1 VLLSLRGMPEG
12 EWLQFL
18 IERLPLDHASRCES
32 ITNWQ
37 KLENR
42 LRENRLMER
51 PTVILIDDIDQA
63 PADTISGIERLVH
76 SAEPRFSWTTVV
88 GTATTSSLSNIPES
102 LRKQAALR
110 IVLEPWESDDVGA
123 FLSASIQRV
132 GGDPAIIP
140 SATADTITR
149 FAGGLPRLVSRLTH
163 LSLAAA
169 AGDGLRDLDPSTVER
184 VWRELYPV
192 DEYSDPLTRTDA
204 GHSSR
209 LEQPVGR
216 VRAVRKLFE

>member
-1 VLLSLRGMPEG
+1 LRGVPEG
-12 EWLQFL
+12 EWLPL
-18 IERLPLDHASRCES
+18 LLERFPLDYASRCES

-51 PTVILIDDIDQA
+51 PTVILVDDIDHA
-63 PADTISGIERLVH
+63 PTDAVAGIERLVN

-88 GTATTSSLSNIPES
+88 GTATESSVENIPHS
-102 LRKQAALR
+102 LQNLAAMRVHLD
-110 IVLEPWESDDVGA
+110 PWDTDDVYA
-123 FLSASIQRV
+123 FLSTAITRV

-140 SATADTITR
+140 SATADTVTR

-169 AGDGLRDLDPSTVER
+169 AGDSLSHVDSSTVER

-192 DEYSDPLTRTDA
+192 NGSHDSITRTDG
-204 GHSSR
+204 GHSGR
-209 LEQPVGR
+209 LERLGGR